1 MDELIMERPSFQKLM
16 EDGVV
21 TDEKIEEQGQ
31 RVKNMILQME
41 PNFTPEQK
49 DQIYDLVAEVS
60 VLFRGTM
67 LSPDGFECAENTV
80 GFLVRTIYTK
90 KREETTR
97 NLPAVLHSCWRSSSG
112 KCALVLANY
121 TGREQP
127 WKYGAHEGLLKPH
140 SYARIEL
147 EGQIRS

>member
-1 MDELIMERPSFQKLM
+1 MNKFFNESGSLNMDELIMERPSFQKLM

-60 VLFRGTM
+60 VLLT
-67 LSPDGFECAENTV
+67 
-80 GFLVRTIYTK
+80 
-90 KREETTR
+90 
-97 NLPAVLHSCWRSSSG
+97 
-112 KCALVLANY
+112 LAAISDQQ
-121 TGREQP
+121 G
-127 WKYGAHEGLLKPH
+127 
-140 SYARIEL
+140 
-147 EGQIRS
+147 